1 MRDAVLDQIVSLSL
15 DVGEFTRYM
24 RAINASI
31 KEEESSFKLAGAGVS
46 RLESSPGGRGLPAE
60 HMLSF
65 ISLLFRII
73 SSKPTVWIKNPQ
85 SGYLPGLGMHGAAK
99 CLRPWA

>member
-1 MRDAVLDQIVSLSL
+1 MSDAVRDLIVSLSL

-46 RLESSPGGRGLPAE
+46 RLESSLGGQMGHHMGKQCDVSQGLYSHTAQ
-60 HMLSF
+60 
-65 ISLLFRII
+65 
-73 SSKPTVWIKNPQ
+73 KT
-85 SGYLPGLGMHGAAK
+85 
-99 CLRPWA
+99 